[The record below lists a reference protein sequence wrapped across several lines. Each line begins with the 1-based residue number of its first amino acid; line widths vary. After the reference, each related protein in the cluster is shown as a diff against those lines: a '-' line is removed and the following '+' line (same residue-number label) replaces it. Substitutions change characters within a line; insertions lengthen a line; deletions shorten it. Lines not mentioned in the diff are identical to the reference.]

1 MEHGDVWLRPEES
14 EVRPYG
20 LTSGRTEPAH
30 PLPLEAVL
38 IAGALPH
45 SAVLGRE
52 AVLAVE
58 LCAGEPRSVAEL
70 VAVLKSTWRL
80 PVQVVRILLSDL
92 IDAGRLELAA
102 PSERGV
108 SGSDT
113 DLLARV
119 LMGLQAKW
127 PGVRPGGPGGDC
139 AAA

>member
-1 MEHGDVWLRPEES
+1 MERGEVWLRPEES

-38 IAGALPH
+38 IAGESPH

-80 PVQVVRILLSDL
+80 PVQVVKILLSDL
-92 IDAGRLELAA
+92 IDAGRLELTV
-102 PSERGV
+102 SERGV
-108 SGSDT
+108 PGSET